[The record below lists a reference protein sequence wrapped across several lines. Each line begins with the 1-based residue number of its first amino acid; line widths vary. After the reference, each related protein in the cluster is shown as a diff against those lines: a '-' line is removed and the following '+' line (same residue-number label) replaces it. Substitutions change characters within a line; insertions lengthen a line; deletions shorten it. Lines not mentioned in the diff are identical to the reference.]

1 ALANSAQTT
10 NQLMS
15 SPSLVMVDVEPLYT
29 LNAHIGRYLQI
40 QLASGIFVFALGV
53 IAYTI
58 ITRIFFI
65 RPLQSIQ
72 VRARSL
78 VADTSNAGTDAQSW
92 SIDELGMLTRSFNL
106 LSQSLSVQE
115 SESQLMTKQMRDL
128 LIMSDAFISTLN
140 LEHLLG
146 EIVSRLGWITQVK
159 NVSLLLYGREMLEP
173 WAVAHWSSDHA
184 SNQDIASTTNTQPF
198 RQQGAVTVHADPV
211 SDITLA
217 ATTKLVAIPSAR
229 IGTSSDNHKAVDA
242 TKVNQTTIPYGMR
255 RPRIPRP
262 ALRELDQNL
271 AYITMQK
278 QKIVYGEDIASIYQ
292 ERGETWALMAL

>member
-1 ALANSAQTT
+1 
-10 NQLMS
+10 MS

-29 LNAHIGRYLQI
+29 LNAHTGRYVQI
-40 QLASGIFVFALGV
+40 LLASGIFVFALGV

-78 VADTSNAGTDAQSW
+78 VADTSNAGTDAQSL

-106 LSQSLSVQE
+106 LSESLSVQK
-115 SESQLMTKQMRDL
+115 SESVAMTKQMRDL

-146 EIVSRLGWITQVK
+146 EIVSRLGTITQVK

-173 WAVAHWSSDHA
+173 WAVAYWSDQA
-184 SNQDIASTTNTQPF
+184 SSQNLTSANYKQPF
-198 RQQGAVTVHADPV
+198 CQQGQLTVHDDPA
-211 SDITLA
+211 SALHMA
-217 ATTKLVAIPSAR
+217 ESTKNTAIPCNAP
-229 IGTSSDNHKAVDA
+229 GTNSDKR
-242 TKVNQTTIPYGMR
+242 KCLY
-255 RPRIPRP
+255 
-262 ALRELDQNL
+262 
-271 AYITMQK
+271 
-278 QKIVYGEDIASIYQ
+278 
-292 ERGETWALMAL
+292 